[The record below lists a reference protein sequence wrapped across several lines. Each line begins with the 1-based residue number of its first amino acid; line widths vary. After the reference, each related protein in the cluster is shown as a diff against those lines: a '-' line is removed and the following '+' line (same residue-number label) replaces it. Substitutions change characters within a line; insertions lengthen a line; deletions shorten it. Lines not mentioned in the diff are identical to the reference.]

1 MERRR
6 FRMQNCLSVIRRILV
21 GSGTLALAA
30 FAVLVFIGLWERH
43 AQEATAL
50 GFSGIYERYLA
61 FQAGF
66 PNDAAAYREAA
77 ETAPMPQAGT
87 TAEAAAFEE

>member
-1 MERRR
+1 MNLAP
-6 FRMQNCLSVIRRILV
+6 FLL

-66 PNDAAAYREAA
+66 SNDPTAYREAT
-77 ETAPMPQAGT
+77 EIAPMPQAST
-87 TAEAAAFEE
+87 TRELAAFEE

>member
-1 MERRR
+1 MK
-6 FRMQNCLSVIRRILV
+6 NCLSVIGRILL
-21 GSGTLALAA
+21 GSATLTLAAL
-30 FAVLVFIGLWERH
+30 AVLVLMGLWERQ

-66 PNDAAAYREAA
+66 PNDSTAYREAA
-77 ETAPMPQAGT
+77 TSASMPQAGT
-87 TAEAAAFEE
+87 TATAAFEE

>member
-1 MERRR
+1 MK
-6 FRMQNCLSVIRRILV
+6 NCLSVIGRILL
-21 GSGTLALAA
+21 GSATLTLAAL
-30 FAVLVFIGLWERH
+30 AVLVLIGLWERH

-66 PNDAAAYREAA
+66 PNDPTAYRAA

>member
-1 MERRR
+1 MK
-6 FRMQNCLSVIRRILV
+6 NCLSVIGRSLL
-21 GSGTLALAA
+21 GAATLALAA
-30 FAVLVFIGLWERH
+30 FAVLVLIGLWGRH

-66 PNDAAAYREAA
+66 PNDATVYREAT
-77 ETAPMPQAGT
+77 ETAPMPQAST

>member
-1 MERRR
+1 
-6 FRMQNCLSVIRRILV
+6 
-21 GSGTLALAA
+21 
-30 FAVLVFIGLWERH
+30 
-43 AQEATAL
+43 L

-66 PNDAAAYREAA
+66 PNDPTAYREAI
-77 ETAPMPQAGT
+77 ETAPMPEVST